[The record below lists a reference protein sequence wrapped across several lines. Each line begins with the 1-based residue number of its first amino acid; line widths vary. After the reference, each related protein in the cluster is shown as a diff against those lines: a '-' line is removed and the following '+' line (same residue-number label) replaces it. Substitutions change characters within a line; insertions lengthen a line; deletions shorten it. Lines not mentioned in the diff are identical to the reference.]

1 MTAASET
8 LLPTGK
14 PLTGKVALVTGAS
27 RGIGRAVARALA
39 EAGADVALAAR
50 STGDLKVVADEIAE
64 LGRRARPVPLDVT
77 DAASVDN
84 AVAATVDGLGR
95 LDILVNNAGIVHTAP
110 LLDTSADD
118 WDRVLSTNLRGVFL
132 TSRAAGRILTAQRA
146 GKVINMAS
154 HFGLMATPD
163 HSAYCASK
171 AAILHLTRVL
181 ALEWAPFNVQV
192 NAIAPGYVATDLN
205 AETRQD
211 AVLAE
216 KIVRRIPARR
226 MAEADEIGPL
236 AVYLASAAADFVTG
250 STLVIDGGHSAR

>member
-1 MTAASET
+1 MTTTSGT
-8 LLPTGK
+8 Q

-50 STGDLKVVADEIAE
+50 NAGDLKVVADEIAE
-64 LGRRARPVPLDVT
+64 LGRRARPVALDVT
-77 DAASVDN
+77 DAASVGD
-84 AVAATVDGLGR
+84 AVAATVDGLGG

-110 LLDTSADD
+110 LLETSDED
-118 WDRVLSTNLRGVFL
+118 WDRVLSTNLRGAFL
-132 TSRAAGRILTAQRA
+132 CSRAAGRILTAQRS

-154 HFGLMATPD
+154 NFGVLATPA
-163 HSAYCASK
+163 HGAYCASK
-171 AAILHLTRVL
+171 AAILSLTRVL

-205 AETRQD
+205 AETRRD
-211 AVLAE
+211 IALTE
-216 KIVRRIPARR
+216 TIVRRIPARR

-236 AVYLASAAADFVTG
+236 AVLLASEASSFMTG
-250 STLVIDGGHSAR
+250 STLVIDGGHAAR